1 MAHTARRLAF
11 LVLAS
16 LMLASFTIPAGTA
29 YADQDFKSDIM
40 DFVDSSGILK
50 AVDIA
55 KSVLSQAASGSF
67 SILNRFKAPLEF
79 RLQEDLGN
87 TAKDMSQMAQA
98 MVAFTGDKAKIIFDK
113 VRSAISGLPDVELG
127 WSFGGGR
134 IEAIKHGTDLSIMAI
149 ARQGRNRLVVGV
161 SNADPLCSYGKGRLS
176 NPTPGLPYAFID
188 ITSGPFTS
196 FQARVPLA
204 GGLPMIR
211 ASSLVDIG
219 GQMFQVDLS
228 ALDLVPT
235 KVKCEIGLGIE
246 ATFDDVLMAEAELEG
261 KLCFETEPHKAWA
274 YAKPAMQAMRRA
286 PPGWRRN
293 PDARQA
299 ASMLYA
305 GLRALVDIISRS
317 GDDLGEIGVQV
328 ELSAKAGAGLADTS
342 ATAGTLKAG
351 LGMMVPL
358 GDAVKFSAGMIS
370 DMISAGTEALPL
382 IHKFAS
388 AGAFNN
394 AKAMAELIKA
404 LDPICI
410 KLAEGV
416 FRKAITA
423 SSDSK
428 ITLELGL
435 DALGEDGGSD
445 SSTAMRMFGFE
456 AEIPAG
462 RSIQTALRPDF
473 IRECI
478 KAIIFMQDQISP
490 KGISGSKS
498 AKEPDW
504 TLLSSVIPK
513 GTTLEIELSPGIPIL
528 TLGAKFPLEAM
539 VETMKSSAKSVM
551 DLLKSLPA
559 CVKDGNFRPLLS
571 KAGGAFASITGAAIS
586 EFKKES
592 KFTMQLGAGFDVS
605 VGAEGASELG
615 LGAKA
620 FIETDLELPCVLAGK
635 QYDTP
640 GKDGKAAIGI
650 VFDFEGEGKVEP
662 GEIVEIEAS
671 AGIETSHKLFNV
683 SIVEMDK
690 PS

>member
-1 MAHTARRLAF
+1 M
-11 LVLAS
+11 
-16 LMLASFTIPAGTA
+16 
-29 YADQDFKSDIM
+29 
-40 DFVDSSGILK
+40 
-50 AVDIA
+50 
-55 KSVLSQAASGSF
+55 
-67 SILNRFKAPLEF
+67 
-79 RLQEDLGN
+79 
-87 TAKDMSQMAQA
+87 
-98 MVAFTGDKAKIIFDK
+98 
-113 VRSAISGLPDVELG
+113 
-127 WSFGGGR
+127 
-134 IEAIKHGTDLSIMAI
+134 
-149 ARQGRNRLVVGV
+149 
-161 SNADPLCSYGKGRLS
+161 
-176 NPTPGLPYAFID
+176 
-188 ITSGPFTS
+188 
-196 FQARVPLA
+196 
-204 GGLPMIR
+204 
-211 ASSLVDIG
+211 
-219 GQMFQVDLS
+219 
-228 ALDLVPT
+228 
-235 KVKCEIGLGIE
+235 
-246 ATFDDVLMAEAELEG
+246 
-261 KLCFETEPHKAWA
+261 
-274 YAKPAMQAMRRA
+274 
-286 PPGWRRN
+286 
-293 PDARQA
+293 
-299 ASMLYA
+299 
-305 GLRALVDIISRS
+305 
-317 GDDLGEIGVQV
+317 
-328 ELSAKAGAGLADTS
+328 
-342 ATAGTLKAG
+342 
-351 LGMMVPL
+351 
-358 GDAVKFSAGMIS
+358 
-370 DMISAGTEALPL
+370 EALPY

-394 AKAMAELIKA
+394 AKEMAELIKA
-404 LDPICI
+404 LDPICV

-416 FRKAITA
+416 FRKAVAA

-504 TLLSSVIPK
+504 TLLSSAIPK
-513 GTTLEIELSPGIPIL
+513 GTTLEIELSPGIPVL

-559 CVKDGNFRPLLS
+559 CVKDGGFKPLLS
-571 KAGGAFASITGAAIS
+571 KAGGAFASITGSAIS

-605 VGAEGASELG
+605 IGAEGAGELG

-690 PS
+690 PLVGADEVMVAGFIVTDYKGTIGSTGALVGSGKLHLPIGGTVDATFSTDAAGKVLKGTWRGGFSIAGNSFTVASGTIADDGLHWSAKPNLPFVPATAAIDMKLGPDFEVGGAAHGGPGALRVVGLAGRVLHALLAVC